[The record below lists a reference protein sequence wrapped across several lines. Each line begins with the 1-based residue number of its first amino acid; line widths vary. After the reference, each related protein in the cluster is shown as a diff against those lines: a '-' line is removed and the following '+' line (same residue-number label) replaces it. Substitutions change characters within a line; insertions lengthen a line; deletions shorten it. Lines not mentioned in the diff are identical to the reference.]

1 MAKKL
6 LALLVAAMMV
16 MVLVPM
22 NAFAAADVKTAPNPG
37 HVEAFVDAA
46 DDFVPPAEGCARI
59 TLTVGDVW
67 GDGSGYQMLL
77 DADATAFGSI
87 IPATGALTTSGDVP
101 EATYAEFEYKI
112 PENADGALTTENIVI
127 NNSITIEIPAGTYD
141 WCITNPTPGDRMWIA
156 SDQGNVGGRADD
168 YEFEEGYSYTFEVSL
183 MGSNDGTDVTITDP
197 TGYTPEP
204 PTPVLGFYFE
214 DEAEVAE
221 FTIINNDTSTYT
233 WERYNSNAYEGS
245 YCMRV
250 HWQVTPSDWLIT
262 PAVELLPVDP
272 AVTFYA
278 KAHSANYPETIK
290 VYVGTAPEIDAMTQL
305 GDEVTLTTAY
315 MQYEYDLADY
325 AGETIYFAIEYTGDD
340 AYYAYV
346 DQIEFWGE
354 SGSEPNVIDSIAI
367 DGFTVPAWGEHPDFN
382 VEVPEDA
389 NYSVDYTAWTVVID
403 GNNETMISSD
413 MFDSEEYS
421 YFMSIRLVPDE
432 GYEFEDLPEVTINGD
447 PSLVNYAHTNGDGEL
462 LVYSIEFTVEE
473 PVAQTDPITTIEI
486 NGFVEPEWGAN
497 PFYGVT
503 VPEDAH
509 YSKIQGLW
517 YRYNASGPMNP
528 DDTFNDPDEQYY
540 MYFFFVPMEGYE
552 FADDVTVLI
561 NGSAALVFFSTAE
574 NGGISVYTNYF
585 TVEEPSGGNE
595 LDEALNIEGGTL
607 HFETSESYPWIV
619 VDDGNRLFAQSGNAG
634 VSSSSSTL
642 TTVVTLE
649 AGALITFDFKA
660 WGEGSSSFWDHCDFY
675 VNSDRILYY
684 GAYDNEWETFTF
696 SVEEAGEYTLTWVY
710 TKDSS
715 VNPTGD
721 YFAVD
726 NVYVGEPV
734 LPEAINVFD
743 VTVKANRNTYVVYTM
758 EPDDVTATEVTFE
771 IADTSI
777 ATIDENGMI
786 HGVAV
791 GETTVTVT
799 SVADPTVSG
808 TATVTVTEPDPE
820 VQLYGYATYD
830 IGGTFSEN
838 WITFTDMEP
847 GDVTALGTADDA
859 YAAAYYDGFVYG
871 YRQEDSAFF
880 KMNAETYEVEY
891 PEDGAALE
899 GVTALDMAYNYA
911 NQTMYL
917 LAQDNDTYNMLLFT
931 VDLETGAVSECGQ
944 LSIPSGGI
952 LALTCDGEGNL
963 YGLGYSSTSAGF
975 YGIDV
980 ETLECTLIGETGV
993 PMNYVQSMHY
1003 DMNTGRLFWAQ
1014 IFSTSSNG
1022 LYEIDPE
1029 TGAAELLGTIGEN
1042 GMEVTG
1048 LYTIYYEDEPQPQ
1061 PQIIDT
1067 IEINDF
1073 VEPAWGDAPDY
1084 GITVPDDAHY
1094 YIDDAAWF
1102 WWFNGDGGMMGDD
1115 DIFNVPSVAYYMGI
1129 IIFPEEGYEFA
1140 EEVTVLI
1147 NGETEFV
1154 WGYYDEDGYLE
1165 IYTID
1170 FIVCFY
1176 GDVDLDGEVTAADAL
1191 LAMRYAM
1198 GVMDL
1203 TEEQLVQ
1210 MDVNGDGL
1218 YDLVDAT
1225 LILRYAMGIIDHF
1238 PVEPDPIPTPR

>member
-1 MAKKL
+1 
-6 LALLVAAMMV
+6 
-16 MVLVPM
+16 
-22 NAFAAADVKTAPNPG
+22 
-37 HVEAFVDAA
+37 
-46 DDFVPPAEGCARI
+46 
-59 TLTVGDVW
+59 
-67 GDGSGYQMLL
+67 
-77 DADATAFGSI
+77 
-87 IPATGALTTSGDVP
+87 
-101 EATYAEFEYKI
+101 
-112 PENADGALTTENIVI
+112 
-127 NNSITIEIPAGTYD
+127 
-141 WCITNPTPGDRMWIA
+141 
-156 SDQGNVGGRADD
+156 
-168 YEFEEGYSYTFEVSL
+168 
-183 MGSNDGTDVTITDP
+183 
-197 TGYTPEP
+197 
-204 PTPVLGFYFE
+204 
-214 DEAEVAE
+214 
-221 FTIINNDTSTYT
+221 
-233 WERYNSNAYEGS
+233 
-245 YCMRV
+245 
-250 HWQVTPSDWLIT
+250 
-262 PAVELLPVDP
+262 
-272 AVTFYA
+272 
-278 KAHSANYPETIK
+278 
-290 VYVGTAPEIDAMTQL
+290 
-305 GDEVTLTTAY
+305 
-315 MQYEYDLADY
+315 
-325 AGETIYFAIEYTGDD
+325 
-340 AYYAYV
+340 
-346 DQIEFWGE
+346 
-354 SGSEPNVIDSIAI
+354 
-367 DGFTVPAWGEHPDFN
+367 
-382 VEVPEDA
+382 
-389 NYSVDYTAWTVVID
+389 
-403 GNNETMISSD
+403 
-413 MFDSEEYS
+413 
-421 YFMSIRLVPDE
+421 
-432 GYEFEDLPEVTINGD
+432 
-447 PSLVNYAHTNGDGEL
+447 
-462 LVYSIEFTVEE
+462 
-473 PVAQTDPITTIEI
+473 
-486 NGFVEPEWGAN
+486 
-497 PFYGVT
+497 
-503 VPEDAH
+503 
-509 YSKIQGLW
+509 
-517 YRYNASGPMNP
+517 
-528 DDTFNDPDEQYY
+528 
-540 MYFFFVPMEGYE
+540 
-552 FADDVTVLI
+552 
-561 NGSAALVFFSTAE
+561 
-574 NGGISVYTNYF
+574 
-585 TVEEPSGGNE
+585 
-595 LDEALNIEGGTL
+595 
-607 HFETSESYPWIV
+607 
-619 VDDGNRLFAQSGNAG
+619 
-634 VSSSSSTL
+634 
-642 TTVVTLE
+642 
-649 AGALITFDFKA
+649 
-660 WGEGSSSFWDHCDFY
+660 
-675 VNSDRILYY
+675 
-684 GAYDNEWETFTF
+684 
-696 SVEEAGEYTLTWVY
+696 
-710 TKDSS
+710 
-715 VNPTGD
+715 
-721 YFAVD
+721 
-726 NVYVGEPV
+726 
-734 LPEAINVFD
+734 
-743 VTVKANRNTYVVYTM
+743 
-758 EPDDVTATEVTFE
+758 
-771 IADTSI
+771 
-777 ATIDENGMI
+777 
-786 HGVAV
+786 VAV

-808 TATVTVTEPDPE
+808 TATVTVLEPDPE

-838 WITFTDMEP
+838 WITITDMEP
-847 GDVTALGTADDA
+847 GTVTALGTADDT

-871 YRQEDSAFF
+871 YRQDGGAFF

-917 LAQDNDTYNMLLFT
+917 LAQDNDTYNILLFT

-952 LALTCDGEGNL
+952 LALAYDGEGNL

-1029 TGAAELLGTIGEN
+1029 TGAAELLGTIGTS
-1042 GMEVTG
+1042 GMEVVG

-1102 WWFNGDGGMMGDD
+1102 WWFNGEGGMMGDD